1 MIALTWTYGQLLKGL
16 TERVRRVLLVQV
28 LILAP
33 AFGVLELNPS
43 GPSRQG
49 LSLTRLALWGCAVGV
64 LWALHRYALG
74 GTRVASW
81 QRVLWVTGLCWLG
94 QWLGGFVTEEALP
107 RSLQHWHGAR
117 WIHVGFSVLFFWAA
131 TALLYRLAAP
141 VPEPDAVPAAPDAAS
156 TPAAGKKGFTRAE
169 RPAGA

>member
-33 AFGVLELNPS
+33 SFGVLELDPW
-43 GPSRQG
+43 GPSHRG
-49 LSLTRLALWGCAVGV
+49 LSLTRLALWGCAVGL
-64 LWALHRYALG
+64 LWALHRYAFG
-74 GTRVASW
+74 RSRVASW
-81 QRVLWVTGLCWLG
+81 QRVVWVTALCWLG
-94 QWLGGFVTEEALP
+94 QWLGGFVALEALP
-107 RSLQHWHGAR
+107 RSLQQWSEAR
-117 WIHVGFSVLFFWAA
+117 WIHVGFTVLFFWAA

-141 VPEPDAVPAAPDAAS
+141 MPEPEAVPAAPTGPQAPS
-156 TPAAGKKGFTRAE
+156 GKKRFTRAE

>member
-33 AFGVLELNPS
+33 SFGVLELNPV
-43 GPSRQG
+43 GPSHHG
-49 LSLTRLALWGCAVGV
+49 LSLTRLALWGCAVGL
-64 LWALHRYALG
+64 LWTLHRYAFG
-74 GTRVASW
+74 RSRVASW
-81 QRVLWVTGLCWLG
+81 RRVLWVTGLCWLG
-94 QWLGGFVTEEALP
+94 QWMGGYVAVEALP
-107 RSLQHWHGAR
+107 RSLQQWSAAR
-117 WIHVGFSVLFFWAA
+117 WIHVGFSVMFFWAA

-141 VPEPDAVPAAPDAAS
+141 VPEPDVVPAAPDAAS
-156 TPAAGKKGFTRAE
+156 AKKGFTRAG